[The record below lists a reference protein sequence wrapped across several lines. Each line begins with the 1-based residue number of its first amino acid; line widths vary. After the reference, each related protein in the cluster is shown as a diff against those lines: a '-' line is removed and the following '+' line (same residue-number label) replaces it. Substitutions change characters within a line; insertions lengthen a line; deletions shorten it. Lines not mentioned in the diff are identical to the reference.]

1 MPHNQT
7 TKLVSKE
14 EVTAVPAVNINLA
27 VMVTEVVAVAPT
39 TIVNHAKMR
48 TVSLKKPVR
57 RRNATTVAVEV
68 VVAVT
73 VVAVTTEANV
83 IRLAVVND
91 QKRKEL
97 LSLLN
102 PSQLW
107 RSPPSSSSSSEKRIN
122 I

>member
-68 VVAVT
+68 VAVT

-107 RSPPSSSSSSEKRIN
+107 RNPPISSSSSEKRIN